1 MLFFLVYKNLC
12 YLTFWLREVTI
23 HLVLIIP
30 YVIKW

>member
-1 MLFFLVYKNLC
+1 
-12 YLTFWLREVTI
+12 VTI